1 MAITYKKST
10 SADDALMADINTT
23 PLVDVML
30 VLLIIFLITIPAV
43 TTSVQLKLPKANNV
57 KSDATVETIV
67 ISLDAQSQRYWLND
81 AITSPDDFQKR
92 LASVKKPNAVM
103 PAVHIRGDASVNFE
117 AIGKLVYDLKSAGV
131 TNIGF
136 ITHQPEKS
144 N

>member
-1 MAITYKKST
+1 M
-10 SADDALMADINTT
+10 
-23 PLVDVML
+23 
-30 VLLIIFLITIPAV
+30 
-43 TTSVQLKLPKANNV
+43 TTSVQLKLPKASNV

-92 LASVKKPNAVM
+92 LASVKKPNADM